1 MSRSTSNFGRSI
13 GSSSSS
19 IHRRNQNQHA
29 NDFFP
34 LLSFKEIA
42 VCLES
47 CNINVTE
54 ENLSRPT
61 SQFTQHLFNDL
72 IPPEFLSTKLNKK
85 LEKFRE
91 QTNLGDEFNDVSQSL
106 PIIALQRE
114 LYEFM
119 KVCGISDFNFLDIYK
134 PDSYRLS
141 RILSA
146 IVNFARFKYE
156 RSNDYQELID
166 VSEQFLIKR
175 NQLIDENT
183 QLMRN
188 IETIENKH
196 QNKSKEK
203 ISEINDYQAKIQ
215 RDLKELKSIQDK
227 LSQEH
232 LNYKQKRNE
241 LIGEIELQN
250 ENIINTTREND
261 EIDAL
266 INKIDLK
273 NPENTKNEINDLK
286 KELANLKI
294 KLTNIEDKDRKIQVT
309 IDSIKLIG
317 NDIESLI
324 NLKKNIKNELR
335 TSNEQ
340 QLKLTKY
347 NDAKDYKNSE
357 LINLNK
363 KIQQVQQQIDN
374 VNEKIARYSNQRQ
387 EKMIKNTDK
396 MKALQEE
403 YTKLMLEK
411 KNKDKEVNE
420 KHAKLR
426 ELTLK
431 TKKLVDDFEEELND
445 TQYQV
450 RLLWQHIEVYM
461 KKMEME
467 LAHNVFE

>member
-1 MSRSTSNFGRSI
+1 
-13 GSSSSS
+13 
-19 IHRRNQNQHA
+19 
-29 NDFFP
+29 
-34 LLSFKEIA
+34 
-42 VCLES
+42 
-47 CNINVTE
+47 
-54 ENLSRPT
+54 
-61 SQFTQHLFNDL
+61 
-72 IPPEFLSTKLNKK
+72 
-85 LEKFRE
+85 
-91 QTNLGDEFNDVSQSL
+91 
-106 PIIALQRE
+106 
-114 LYEFM
+114 M
-119 KVCGISDFNFLDIYK
+119 KVCGISDFTLLDIYK

-166 VSEQFLIKR
+166 VSEHFLIKR

-273 NPENTKNEINDLK
+273 NPENTKNEINHLK
-286 KELANLKI
+286 QELANLKI

-363 KIQQVQQQIDN
+363 KIQQVQQQIEN